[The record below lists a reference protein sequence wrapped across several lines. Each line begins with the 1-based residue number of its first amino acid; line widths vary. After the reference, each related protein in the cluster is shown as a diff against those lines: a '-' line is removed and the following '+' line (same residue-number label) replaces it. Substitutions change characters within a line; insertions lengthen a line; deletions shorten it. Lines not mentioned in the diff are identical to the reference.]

1 MELSTSTSGGVC
13 IVAVRGRIDHA
24 HADAFQAALA
34 PLLSGCKAEGTALVL
49 DFGGVGFISS
59 VGLRVLMLAAKQVK
73 AQQGRIA
80 IAALAPVVA
89 EVFQV
94 SRFNLVL
101 QVFDTVQAAAEA
113 LGS

>member
-1 MELSTSTSGGVC
+1 MELSSRFLGTVH
-13 IVAVRGRIDHA
+13 ILNVQGRIDHA
-24 HADAFQAALA
+24 HANAFEVALVPHLAACSVA
-34 PLLSGCKAEGTALVL
+34 GTALVL
-49 DFGGVGFISS
+49 DFSGVAFISS

-80 IAALAPVVA
+80 IAALTPVVA

-101 QVFDTVQAAAEA
+101 RVFDTPEAAAAA
-113 LGS
+113 LTS